1 MMVKSLPTRLGIVC
15 LGLMCAALSVA
26 PGLAKDPIT
35 ITIDRAKVMR
45 LPAPADTVIIGN
57 PGIADATI
65 HDRMTLIL
73 TGKVVGTTNLVI
85 LDTKGNPIA
94 DEVLSVSKIQDGL
107 VTVQRGAERFS
118 YNCTPNCNTMLE
130 VGDNANAFSLAA
142 SQIGQRN
149 GLAQPTATAPQQ

>member
-1 MMVKSLPTRLGIVC
+1 MVKSVSVG
-15 LGLMCAALSVA
+15 LGLLAACILA
-26 PGLAKDPIT
+26 TTAFAKDPIT

-73 TGKVVGTTNLVI
+73 TGKIVGMTNLVI
-85 LDTKGNPIA
+85 LDAKGNPIA
-94 DEVLSVSKIQDGL
+94 DEVLSVNKVQDGL
-107 VTVQRGAERFS
+107 VTVQRGSERYS

-130 VGDNANAFSLAA
+130 VGDNSAAFSQAA
-142 SQIGQRN
+142 GQISQRN
-149 GLAQPTATAPQQ
+149 AIATPTSTAPQ